1 MCALK
6 SAPERV
12 SARVRNGEAVPSAE
26 SRRLFKLKAHTL
38 QPFWILLG
46 QEEQFIEYFLI
57 EIKVGL
63 VLSGIIW
70 HVDKQFLNDILK
82 NYENHAIIK
91 KINFLRGMPRSA
103 AMRQHYKH
111 S

>member
-1 MCALK
+1 MPPL
-6 SAPERV
+6 V
-12 SARVRNGEAVPSAE
+12 
-26 SRRLFKLKAHTL
+26 LTLAHTL

-82 NYENHAIIK
+82 NYENHIAS
-91 KINFLRGMPRSA
+91 NNRDPSA
-103 AMRQHYKH
+103 KFIGA
-111 S
+111 